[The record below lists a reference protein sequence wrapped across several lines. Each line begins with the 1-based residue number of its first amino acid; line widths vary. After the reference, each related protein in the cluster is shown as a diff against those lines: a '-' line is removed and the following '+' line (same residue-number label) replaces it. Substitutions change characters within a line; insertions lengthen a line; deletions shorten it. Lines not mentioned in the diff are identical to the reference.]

1 MIKPLDSSGR
11 QTPPV
16 NAIVIFDINEILK
29 YSGWINKDR
38 DQMFIIDQ
46 VNHRLVSNAPME
58 EEKQNQ
64 IIKLTEEHNQNSAV
78 KKESLDFSV
87 MSSISSGY
95 EKWDY
100 VVITQESATAV
111 QISELQKLV
120 VSLVICYLGIS
131 AGVIGYAVVHHYRP
145 LKKCNGHTL
154 ARQWINHGLDENG
167 I

>member
-1 MIKPLDSSGR
+1 MEKIFRIFKKTLEVFLEKSSGR

-29 YSGWINKDR
+29 SSGWINKDR

-78 KKESLDFSV
+78 KKQPKGV
-87 MSSISSGY
+87 
-95 EKWDY
+95 
-100 VVITQESATAV
+100 
-111 QISELQKLV
+111 KL
-120 VSLVICYLGIS
+120 
-131 AGVIGYAVVHHYRP
+131 
-145 LKKCNGHTL
+145 
-154 ARQWINHGLDENG
+154 
-167 I
+167 